1 MQSKPNSCLSKES
14 VFNPKLNSI
23 PCILYCLFPLTVE
36 KSSGLLGRG
45 HRKKITSHK
54 LSEQTDGS
62 DSSVSDSAA
71 DDKHLYKV
79 NQEGRYICQLCQK
92 TFKTVSFISVLNR
105 EIVLTFPL

>member
-1 MQSKPNSCLSKES
+1 MFSSKIEFHIIFFILSL
-14 VFNPKLNSI
+14 P
-23 PCILYCLFPLTVE
+23 PTVD

-45 HRKKITSHK
+45 HRKKITSQK
-54 LSEQTDGS
+54 VSEQTDGS
-62 DSSVSDSAA
+62 DSSVSDNAA

-105 EIVLTFPL
+105 EILVIVPL